1 MISYLLRF
9 SVVLLYRLVI
19 DDGSGEA
26 HVYAEEDLLRQLL
39 QVSMA
44 EWNSVCD
51 LVRRV
56 GTVSYTKSF
65 SATQHVCLSIFV
77 WMVCWYHFC
86 FYDCCLCESCL
97 IDWLFAVP
105 FYRQEAQVAMIHPL
119 WHKLRRSYQPWQP
132 VRLFNSQSSFMLSRL
147 WVRGS

>member
-1 MISYLLRF
+1 MSYDSYDSLPFVMYTRV
-9 SVVLLYRLVI
+9 VVLCCLDRLVI

-26 HVYAEEDLLRQLL
+26 HVYAEDDLLRQLL

-65 SATQHVCLSIFV
+65 SATQHVCLYFR
-77 WMVCWYHFC
+77 MNG
-86 FYDCCLCESCL
+86 LL
-97 IDWLFAVP
+97 VP
-105 FYRQEAQVAMIHPL
+105 LTVAPII
-119 WHKLRRSYQPWQP
+119 KTRTPWAP
-132 VRLFNSQSSFMLSRL
+132 VMT
-147 WVRGS
+147 